1 MHVIATFYPTRLM
14 RGMQLYS
21 RRPVSTTRSTTVVTV
36 LVAVSVAHLLNDLIQ
51 SLLPAVYPLLKDEF
65 GLDFWHIGL
74 LTLTNQ
80 LTASL
85 LQPLVGHFTDRRPK
99 PFSLAIGMTSTLLGL
114 LLLAA
119 APRFALLVPAAA
131 LIGIGSAVFHP
142 ESSRVARAA
151 SGGRHGF
158 AQSLFQ
164 TGGNAGSSLGPLLA
178 AFVVV
183 PHGRSSIA
191 WFALVA
197 LVAIALLWRVGRW
210 YAHAGATRVAAAH
223 HEAAHGLTDR
233 EVRRGVAILLVLVFS
248 KYVYLA
254 SLTSYFT
261 FFLIHKFHIDVQS
274 AQLHLFGFLAGAA
287 AGTFAGGPI
296 GDRVGRKVVIWASI
310 LGVLPFTLVLPYA
323 NLFWTSVLSVVIG
336 LVLASAFS
344 AILVYGQELMP
355 GRVGLVSGLFFGFA
369 FGVAGIAAA
378 ALGRLADV
386 TGIETVYR
394 LCAFLPALGILTA
407 WLPETTAALRP
418 GYAASEPRQARASDT

>member
-1 MHVIATFYPTRLM
+1 MT
-14 RGMQLYS
+14 
-21 RRPVSTTRSTTVVTV
+21 TTRSSTVFTV
-36 LVAVSVAHLLNDLIQ
+36 LAAVSVGHLLNDLIQ
-51 SLLPAVYPLLKDEF
+51 SLLPAVYPLLKSEL

-74 LTLTNQ
+74 ITLTNQ

-99 PFSLAIGMTSTLLGL
+99 PYSLAIGMTSTLIGL
-114 LLLAA
+114 LLLSV
-119 APRFALLVPAAA
+119 APRFALIVPAAA

-142 ESSRVARAA
+142 ESSRVARLA

-178 AFVVV
+178 AFVVA
-183 PHGRSSIA
+183 PHGRPYIA

-197 LVAIALLWRVGRW
+197 LAAIALLWRVGRW
-210 YAHAGATRVAAAH
+210 YAHTGLRRAAASVH
-223 HEAAHGLTDR
+223 QAHHGLTDR
-233 EVRRGVAILLVLVFS
+233 DVRRGVVILLVLVFS

-261 FFLIHKFHIDVQS
+261 FFLIHKFGISVQS
-274 AQLHLFGFLAGAA
+274 AQLHLFGFLAGVA

-296 GDRVGRKVVIWASI
+296 GDRIGRKAVIWASI
-310 LGVLPFTLVLPYA
+310 LGVLPFTLALPFV
-323 NLFWTSVLSVVIG
+323 NLFWTSVLSVIIG

-344 AILVYGQELMP
+344 AILVYGQELLP

-369 FGVAGIAAA
+369 FGVGGLAAA
-378 ALGRLADV
+378 ALGWLADV
-386 TGIETVYR
+386 TSIETVYR
-394 LCAFLPALGILTA
+394 ICAFLPALGMLTA
-407 WLPETTAALRP
+407 WLPDARTAAGP
-418 GYAASEPRQARASDT
+418 AAGYAGTDARQARASDT